1 MARYSLTFAGITPVA
16 VADTTNMTD
25 AGYCTFLQG
34 GSATQRINVNEVSIS
49 GEAPSASTVNRMV
62 FARDSTVAATAISG
76 NRNAALDGSTTAPG
90 TLAVFGHTS
99 TTKPQ
104 RSSTL
109 HLLYPTLNTF
119 GGIYRWQARQGEEI
133 SIVTATQPLGEA
145 SLSSISG
152 VGIVSGHILYEVC

>member
-1 MARYSLTFAGITPVA
+1 MARYALTFAGITPVA
-16 VADTTNMTD
+16 VADTTNFTD
-25 AGYCTFLQG
+25 AGYATFLQG
-34 GSATQRINVNEVSIS
+34 GSSTMRLAISEVSIS

-62 FARDSTVAATAISG
+62 FARDSTVGVTAISG
-76 NRNAALDGSTTAPG
+76 NRNALLDGSSVAPG
-90 TLAVFGHTS
+90 TVAVFGNTS

-119 GGIYRWQARQGEEI
+119 GGIYRWQARQGEEV
-133 SIVTATQPLGEA
+133 VTVGNTASLGEV

-152 VGIVSGHILYEVC
+152 VGLISGHVLYEVV

>member
-1 MARYSLTFAGITPVA
+1 MSRYSLTFAGITPVA
-16 VADTTNMTD
+16 VADTTNYTD

-34 GSATQRINVNEVSIS
+34 GSATMRLAVNEVSIS

-62 FARDSTVAATAISG
+62 FARDSTVAASSLSG
-76 NRNAALDGSTTAPG
+76 NRNAVLDASNTAG
-90 TLAVFGHTS
+90 TAANFGNTS

-104 RSSTL
+104 RSATL
-109 HLLYPTLNTF
+109 YLLMPTLNTF

-133 SIVTATQPLGEA
+133 TIVTATQPLGEA

-152 VGIVSGHILYEVC
+152 TGLVSGHVLYEVV